1 MFKNL
6 NDATEK
12 PQVWSAYTADL
23 LWTDAHI
30 AKQMLAFHLNP
41 DIEAASRS
49 FAFIDE
55 SVDWLVNEFGLNASS
70 KTIDFGCGPGLYTQR
85 LKSRGIGTVVGLDF
99 SENSLRYAKQQAEQ
113 AGLEIEYRLGNY
125 LDHKEIRT
133 FDLIT
138 MVMCDFCALN
148 PTQRSSLLAKFKSML
163 APNGSIAL
171 DVYTTSRFANQTES
185 VTLDKNTMNGFW
197 SAKDY
202 WCIQSNFTYQD
213 EKVTLDKYVIY
224 EEESEKTVYNWLQH
238 FSLDQIEAELEP
250 HGLAIKASYS
260 DLRGKPLVEADEMAL
275 VIGHQS

>member
-1 MFKNL
+1 M
-6 NDATEK
+6 
-12 PQVWSAYTADL
+12 
-23 LWTDAHI
+23 
-30 AKQMLAFHLNP
+30 
-41 DIEAASRS
+41 
-49 FAFIDE
+49 
-55 SVDWLVNEFGLNASS
+55 
-70 KTIDFGCGPGLYTQR
+70 
-85 LKSRGIGTVVGLDF
+85 GLDF
-99 SENSLRYAKQQAEQ
+99 SENSLHYAKQQAEQ

-125 LDHKEIRT
+125 LDHKETRT

-185 VTLDKNTMNGFW
+185 LMLDKNAMNGFW

-238 FSLDQIEAELEP
+238 FSLEQIKAELEP

-260 DLRGKPLVEADEMAL
+260 DLRGKPLAEADEMAV
-275 VIGHQS
+275 VIGHTPS